1 MVHGNNAK
9 IDSYAA
15 LNVAE
20 YYQWKKRNFTEAM
33 QLYVKLY
40 ESGDPQ
46 VRNFIWRID
55 ENID

>member
-1 MVHGNNAK
+1 MYLMVHGNNTK

-46 VRNFIWRID
+46 VKNFI
-55 ENID
+55 